1 MNACPARL
9 RFCMVLIAAAC
20 ASLVGC
26 APDGAAADLAT
37 FAGDFARQL
46 LTAWLL

>member
-1 MNACPARL
+1 MNACAARL

-20 ASLVGC
+20 VSLAGC
-26 APDGAAADLAT
+26 TPDAATADLAT